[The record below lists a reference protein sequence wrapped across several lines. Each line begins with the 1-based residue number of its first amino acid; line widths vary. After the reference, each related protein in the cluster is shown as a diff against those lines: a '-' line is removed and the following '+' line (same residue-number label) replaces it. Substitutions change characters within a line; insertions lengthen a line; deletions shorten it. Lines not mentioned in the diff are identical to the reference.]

1 MFRHLLHDH
10 LEFRLILVGLGL
22 AIAIVIF
29 YLFVGW
35 REGKRTLA
43 PKFAA
48 ELPRRLQSPK
58 QRSKERHL
66 GRETRP

>member
-1 MFRHLLHDH
+1 MFRHLFHSH
-10 LEFRLILVGLGL
+10 LEFRLILIGLGV

-29 YLFVGW
+29 YFFVGW
-35 REGKRTLA
+35 REGKRMQA

-58 QRSKERHL
+58 RRSKERHP